1 MAPHFKNDSS
11 IYHELMHLSEL
22 IPTIYSLL
30 LSKLSITQAR
40 LLGGFKQRESIVR
53 EIQGDTVKWLIGG
66 DGNYMIKGQDYISIL
81 KDRNRWYWTDNV
93 RRTKDRNRIS

>member
-1 MAPHFKNDSS
+1 MLDEF
-11 IYHELMHLSEL
+11 
-22 IPTIYSLL
+22 
-30 LSKLSITQAR
+30 LSITQAR